1 MIQDIWPK
9 CYHNEYSN
17 KSPGSD
23 SFIIQFIE
31 NKVLAQLKD
40 NRIDYPIY
48 SMFESKCS
56 YIYLFAIDDREY
68 FLADTQ
74 EEIQISGY
82 EYIDISVFRTALPKH
97 RSFAGITA
105 HQLFGWY
112 RDNKY
117 CGRCGSKLVPDHKER
132 MLSCQ
137 KCQNAVYPR
146 ISPAVIVGITNG
158 DSLLLTKY
166 AGSGYRR
173 YALVAG
179 FTEIGESVEK
189 TVEREVMEEV
199 GLKVK
204 NIRYYKS
211 QPWSYSGTLLMGFF
225 AEVDGDTTITL
236 DTEELSEA
244 KWFHR
249 DEIPVD
255 GHEISLTREMMYY
268 FANGK

>member
-1 MIQDIWPK
+1 MIQDISPK
-9 CYHNEYSN
+9 SYHNEYSD
-17 KSPGSD
+17 KSPGAD
-23 SFIIQFIE
+23 SFMIQFIE
-31 NKVLAQLKD
+31 NKVLAQLTD

-48 SMFESKCS
+48 PMFESKCS

-82 EYIDISVFRTALPKH
+82 EYIDISVFRTVVPKH

-105 HQLFGWY
+105 YQLFGWY
-112 RDNKY
+112 RDNRY
-117 CGRCGSKLVPDHKER
+117 CGRCGNKLEQDHKER

-137 KCQNAVYPR
+137 VCHNTVYPK
-146 ISPAVIVGITNG
+146 ISPAIIVGITRG
-158 DSLLLTKY
+158 DYILLTKY
-166 AGSGYRR
+166 AGSGYQR

-179 FTEIGESVEK
+179 FSEIGESAEK

-225 AEVDGDTTITL
+225 AELDGDATITL

-249 DEIPVD
+249 EEIPLD

-268 FANGK
+268 FAKGE